1 MFGGC
6 DEIFY
11 LIHLKGLKRNQV
23 SIIATQKS
31 ICILAQT
38 FKLNSLSEF
47 NEFHSLISSL
57 PVTKKPSVLVDSTK
71 YYPHVY
77 RDNGVL
83 NIHKKDIF
91 QFEIGDFEKSELAGV
106 VNASEKSFYLDSEM
120 KVEIDVG
127 TIKWLIIFDT
137 KHQLGLLFYMID
149 FKTRAKNSF
158 EALSNIKTLRYFK
171 EPGNDEMYKI
181 KVFEN
186 GVPKEGVSLY
196 SIFRDCFGSTCDKI
210 NFLEAKP
217 LQFHFLDQVSFGLNE
232 DRESHCYNIL
242 RIPGDSNKDLER
254 KYFSKNINH
263 VYENSSVYAFSMNEG
278 TILVSS
284 NKSPKKLVSNFLATQ
299 IIFLYHRRFEHIVS
313 DFMGNQSLRNSKIS
327 KSFIKGLK
335 QIRKDMNISS
345 YYVGVPISQYSE
357 VQEVYNL
364 TKLNSGLNY
373 SEVKEAFNQAAT
385 LLMEEA
391 AEESSER
398 ERRIGLILGVLGI
411 TGFISFIFDYLLISK
426 NQKFID
432 TLDFPLNNLP
442 FLLFIITFIFIWKFL
457 NKKNND

>member
-1 MFGGC
+1 
-6 DEIFY
+6 
-11 LIHLKGLKRNQV
+11 
-23 SIIATQKS
+23 
-31 ICILAQT
+31 
-38 FKLNSLSEF
+38 
-47 NEFHSLISSL
+47 
-57 PVTKKPSVLVDSTK
+57 
-71 YYPHVY
+71 
-77 RDNGVL
+77 
-83 NIHKKDIF
+83 
-91 QFEIGDFEKSELAGV
+91 
-106 VNASEKSFYLDSEM
+106 
-120 KVEIDVG
+120 
-127 TIKWLIIFDT
+127 
-137 KHQLGLLFYMID
+137 
-149 FKTRAKNSF
+149 
-158 EALSNIKTLRYFK
+158 
-171 EPGNDEMYKI
+171 
-181 KVFEN
+181 
-186 GVPKEGVSLY
+186 
-196 SIFRDCFGSTCDKI
+196 
-210 NFLEAKP
+210 
-217 LQFHFLDQVSFGLNE
+217 
-232 DRESHCYNIL
+232 
-242 RIPGDSNKDLER
+242 
-254 KYFSKNINH
+254 
-263 VYENSSVYAFSMNEG
+263 
-278 TILVSS
+278 
-284 NKSPKKLVSNFLATQ
+284 
-299 IIFLYHRRFEHIVS
+299 
-313 DFMGNQSLRNSKIS
+313 MGNQSIRNSKIS